1 MHDLTASISK
11 KKYVS
16 QGKEGERE
24 RLKVEREVE
33 RQDLGI
39 DQLPKDLDN
48 DTGAQP
54 WRTAN
59 IDYSFQCLVQLCK
72 AIRRSFFQSNLS
84 TMYTRI
90 TSIPLT
96 QSAYTEH
103 GKRRSFSKKYLN
115 GNSKKKIR
123 KKIRKKTR

>member
-1 MHDLTASISK
+1 MHDLTAIIPK
-11 KKYVS
+11 KQYVS

-24 RLKVEREVE
+24 RSKVEREVE

-39 DQLPKDLDN
+39 DRLPKDLDN

-84 TMYTRI
+84 TIYTRI
-90 TSIPLT
+90 TSISTHKKSIDRTWEEEIVLEKNT
-96 QSAYTEH
+96 LK
-103 GKRRSFSKKYLN
+103 GIVKRRYE
-115 GNSKKKIR
+115 
-123 KKIRKKTR
+123 KKTR